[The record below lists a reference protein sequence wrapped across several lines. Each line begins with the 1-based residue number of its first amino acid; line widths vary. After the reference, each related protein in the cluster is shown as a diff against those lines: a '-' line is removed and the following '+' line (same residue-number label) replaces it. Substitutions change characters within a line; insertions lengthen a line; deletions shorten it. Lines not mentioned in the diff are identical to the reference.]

1 MTTISACKLQAVT
14 GVTVADFN
22 IARTANAASVDTT
35 PSGNSANIVQ
45 YFKSSGRGGGTIRFK
60 RVFVYFDTSGISS
73 DVASATIRVT
83 GYSGASSATADTLFV
98 ISTAFGT
105 DGSSNLTTAE
115 FNDIDYTKSRTAV
128 INAASYD
135 ADGTNDYTVNADGLT
150 QIRDSNALILALIEE
165 DADLNNTEGSD
176 ASREI
181 PINFGVNFTLSYTLA
196 STGYT
201 HDVSGLAAASI
212 AKVNTVATANIGK
225 INSLD

>member
-1 MTTISACKLQAVT
+1 MPTIAAGKVQTGTGQA
-14 GVTVADFN
+14 VADFF
-22 IARTANAASVDTT
+22 IARTANAASVNTS
-35 PSGNSANIVQ
+35 PLGNSSNSVQ

-83 GYSGASSATADTLFV
+83 GYSGAGSADADTLFV
-98 ISTAFGT
+98 VSTAFGT

-115 FNDIDYTKSRTAV
+115 FNDIDYTKPRTAV
-128 INAASYD
+128 ING
-135 ADGTNDYTVNADGLT
+135 ADYTENGTNDYTVNADGLA
-150 QIRDSNALILALIEE
+150 QIRTGNALILALIEE

-181 PINFGVNFTLSYTLA
+181 PINFGVNFTLSYVLA
-196 STGYT
+196 STGYA

>member
-1 MTTISACKLQAVT
+1 MPIISAGKLQAGT
-14 GVTVADFN
+14 GQAVADFF

-176 ASREI
+176 AARGI
-181 PINFGVNFTLSYTLA
+181 PINMSVNFTLTYTLA
-196 STGYT
+196 GYSNN
-201 HDVSGLAAASI
+201 VIGVASADI
-212 AKVNTVATANIGK
+212 AKVNGVATADISKIIG
-225 INSLD
+225 I

>member
-1 MTTISACKLQAVT
+1 MPTISAGKLQAGT
-14 GVTVADFN
+14 GQAVADFF

-83 GYSGASSATADTLFV
+83 GYSGAGSATADTLFV
-98 ISTAFGT
+98 VSEAFGT

-135 ADGTNDYTVNADGLT
+135 ADGTNDYTVNADGLS
-150 QIRDSNALILALIEE
+150 QIKLSSALILALIEE

-176 ASREI
+176 AARGI
-181 PINFGVNFTLSYTLA
+181 PVNMSTNFTLNVTLA
-196 STGYT
+196 STGYSN
-201 HDVSGLAAASI
+201 DVIGLASANI
-212 AKVNTVATANIGK
+212 GEVNAVATANIGE
-225 INSLD
+225 INGL

>member
-1 MTTISACKLQAVT
+1 MPTISAGKLQAGT

-22 IARTANAASVDTT
+22 ITRTANAASVDTT

-83 GYSGASSATADTLFV
+83 GYSGAGSATADTLFV

-135 ADGTNDYTVNADGLT
+135 ADGTNDYTVNADGLS
-150 QIRDSNALILALIEE
+150 QIKLSSALILALIEE

-176 ASREI
+176 AARGI
-181 PINFGVNFTLSYTLA
+181 PINMSVNFTLTYTLA
-196 STGYT
+196 GYGNN
-201 HDVSGLAAASI
+201 VIGVASANI
-212 AKVNTVATANIGK
+212 AKVNGVATADISKIIG
-225 INSLD
+225 I

>member
-1 MTTISACKLQAVT
+1 MPTIAAGKVQTGTGQAVS
-14 GVTVADFN
+14 DFF
-22 IARTANAASVDTT
+22 IARTANAASVNTS
-35 PSGNSANIVQ
+35 PLGNSSNSVQ

-83 GYSGASSATADTLFV
+83 GYSGAGSATADTLFV
-98 ISTAFGT
+98 ISTAFGG

-176 ASREI
+176 AARGI
-181 PINFGVNFTLSYTLA
+181 PVNMSTNFTLNVTLA
-196 STGYT
+196 STGYSN
-201 HDVSGLAAASI
+201 DVIGLASANI
-212 AKVNTVATANIGK
+212 GEVNAVATANIGE
-225 INSLD
+225 INGL

>member
-1 MTTISACKLQAVT
+1 MPTISAGKLQAGT
-14 GVTVADFN
+14 GQAVADFF

-83 GYSGASSATADTLFV
+83 GYSGAGSATADTLFV

-135 ADGTNDYTVNADGLT
+135 ADGTNDYTVNADGLS
-150 QIRDSNALILALIEE
+150 QIKLSSALILALIEE

-176 ASREI
+176 AARGI
-181 PINFGVNFTLSYTLA
+181 PINMSVNFTLTYTLA
-196 STGYT
+196 GYSNN
-201 HDVSGLAAASI
+201 VIGVASADI
-212 AKVNTVATANIGK
+212 AKVNGVATADISKIIG
-225 INSLD
+225 I

>member
-1 MTTISACKLQAVT
+1 MPTISAGKLQAGT
-14 GVTVADFN
+14 GQAVADFF

-83 GYSGASSATADTLFV
+83 GYSGAGSATADTLFV

-176 ASREI
+176 AARGI
-181 PINFGVNFTLSYTLA
+181 PINMSVNFTLTYTLA
-196 STGYT
+196 GYGNN
-201 HDVSGLAAASI
+201 VIGVASANI
-212 AKVNTVATANIGK
+212 AKVNGVATADISKIIG
-225 INSLD
+225 I

>member
-1 MTTISACKLQAVT
+1 MPTISAGKLQAGT
-14 GVTVADFN
+14 GQAVADFF

-83 GYSGASSATADTLFV
+83 GYSGAGSATADTLFV
-98 ISTAFGT
+98 VSEAFGT

-135 ADGTNDYTVNADGLT
+135 VDGTNDYTVNADGLT

-176 ASREI
+176 AARGI
-181 PINFGVNFTLSYTLA
+181 PVNMSTNFTLNVTLA
-196 STGYT
+196 STGYSN
-201 HDVSGLAAASI
+201 DVIGLASANI
-212 AKVNTVATANIGK
+212 GEVNAVATANIGE
-225 INSLD
+225 INGL

>member
-1 MTTISACKLQAVT
+1 MPTISAGKLQAGT

-22 IARTANAASVDTT
+22 IARTANAASVDTS

-45 YFKSSGRGGGTIRFK
+45 YFRSSGRGGGTIRFK
-60 RVFVYFDTSGISS
+60 RVFVYFDTSGVSS
-73 DVASATIRVT
+73 DVASANIRVT

-98 ISTAFGT
+98 VSTAFGG

-135 ADGTNDYTVNADGLT
+135 ADGTNDYTVNAAGLT
-150 QIRDSNALILALIEE
+150 QIRDSNALILAFIEE

-176 ASREI
+176 AARGI
-181 PINFGVNFTLSYTLA
+181 PVDMSTNFTLHVTLA
-196 STGYT
+196 STGYSN
-201 HDVSGLAAASI
+201 DVIGLASANI
-212 AKVNTVATANIGK
+212 GEVNAVATADIAEIIGV
-225 INSLD
+225 

>member
-1 MTTISACKLQAVT
+1 MPIISAGKLQAGT
-14 GVTVADFN
+14 GQAVADFF

-45 YFKSSGRGGGTIRFK
+45 YFKSSGRGGGTMRFK
-60 RVFVYFDTSGISS
+60 RTFVYFDTSGVSS

-83 GYSGASSATADTLFV
+83 GYSGAGSATADTLFV

-135 ADGTNDYTVNADGLT
+135 ADGTNDYTVNAAGLT
-150 QIRDSNALILALIEE
+150 QIRDSNALILAFIEE

-176 ASREI
+176 AARGI
-181 PINFGVNFTLSYTLA
+181 RINMSVNFTLTYTLA
-196 STGYT
+196 GYGNN
-201 HDVSGLAAASI
+201 VIGVASANI
-212 AKVNTVATANIGK
+212 AKVNGVATADISKIIG
-225 INSLD
+225 I

>member
-1 MTTISACKLQAVT
+1 MPTISAGKLQAGT

-176 ASREI
+176 AARGI
-181 PINFGVNFTLSYTLA
+181 PINMSVNFTLTYTLA
-196 STGYT
+196 GYGNN
-201 HDVSGLAAASI
+201 VIGVASANI
-212 AKVNTVATANIGK
+212 AKVNGVATADISKIIG
-225 INSLD
+225 I

>member
-1 MTTISACKLQAVT
+1 MPTISAGKLQAGT
-14 GVTVADFN
+14 GQAVADFF

-176 ASREI
+176 AARGI
-181 PINFGVNFTLSYTLA
+181 PVNMSTNFTLNVTLA
-196 STGYT
+196 STGYSN
-201 HDVSGLAAASI
+201 DVIGLASANI
-212 AKVNTVATANIGK
+212 GEVNAVATANIGE
-225 INSLD
+225 INGL

>member
-1 MTTISACKLQAVT
+1 MPIISAGKLQAGT
-14 GVTVADFN
+14 GQAVADFF

-83 GYSGASSATADTLFV
+83 GYSGAGSATADTLFV
-98 ISTAFGT
+98 ISTAFGG

-128 INAASYD
+128 FNAASYD

-176 ASREI
+176 AARGI
-181 PINFGVNFTLSYTLA
+181 PINMSVNFTLTYTLA
-196 STGYT
+196 GYSNN
-201 HDVSGLAAASI
+201 VIGVASADI
-212 AKVNTVATANIGK
+212 AKVNGVATGDIEKIIG
-225 INSLD
+225 I

>member
-1 MTTISACKLQAVT
+1 MPIISAGKLQAGT
-14 GVTVADFN
+14 GQAVADFF

-83 GYSGASSATADTLFV
+83 GYSGAGSATADTLFV
-98 ISTAFGT
+98 ISTAFGG

-135 ADGTNDYTVNADGLT
+135 ADGTNDYTVNADGLS
-150 QIRDSNALILALIEE
+150 QIKLSSALILALIEE

-176 ASREI
+176 AARGI
-181 PINFGVNFTLSYTLA
+181 PINMSVNFTLTYTLA
-196 STGYT
+196 GYGNN
-201 HDVSGLAAASI
+201 VIGVASANI
-212 AKVNTVATANIGK
+212 AKVNGVATADISKIIG
-225 INSLD
+225 I

>member
-1 MTTISACKLQAVT
+1 MPIISAGKLQAGT
-14 GVTVADFN
+14 GQAVADFF

-98 ISTAFGT
+98 ISTAFGG

-176 ASREI
+176 AARGI
-181 PINFGVNFTLSYTLA
+181 PINMSVNFTLTYTLA
-196 STGYT
+196 GYGNN
-201 HDVSGLAAASI
+201 VIGVASANI
-212 AKVNTVATANIGK
+212 AKVNGVATADISKIIG
-225 INSLD
+225 I

>member
-1 MTTISACKLQAVT
+1 MPIISAGKLQAGT
-14 GVTVADFN
+14 GQAVADFF

-83 GYSGASSATADTLFV
+83 GYSGAGSATADTLFV
-98 ISTAFGT
+98 ISTAFGG

-165 DADLNNTEGSD
+165 DADLNNTECSD
-176 ASREI
+176 AARGI
-181 PINFGVNFTLSYTLA
+181 PVNMSTNFTLNVTLA
-196 STGYT
+196 STGYSN
-201 HDVSGLAAASI
+201 DVIGLASANI
-212 AKVNTVATANIGK
+212 GEVNAVATANIGE
-225 INSLD
+225 INGL

>member
-1 MTTISACKLQAVT
+1 MPTISAGKLQAGT

-83 GYSGASSATADTLFV
+83 GYSGAGSATADTLFV
-98 ISTAFGT
+98 ISTAFGG

-176 ASREI
+176 AARGI
-181 PINFGVNFTLSYTLA
+181 PINMSVNFTLTYTLA
-196 STGYT
+196 GYGNN
-201 HDVSGLAAASI
+201 VIGVASANI
-212 AKVNTVATANIGK
+212 AKVNGVATADISKIIG
-225 INSLD
+225 I

>member
-1 MTTISACKLQAVT
+1 MPTISAGKLQAGT
-14 GVTVADFN
+14 GQAVADFF

-83 GYSGASSATADTLFV
+83 GYSGAGSATADTLFV
-98 ISTAFGT
+98 VSEAFGT

-176 ASREI
+176 AARGM
-181 PINFGVNFTLSYTLA
+181 PINMSVNFTLTYTLA
-196 STGYT
+196 GYGNN
-201 HDVSGLAAASI
+201 VIGVASANI
-212 AKVNTVATANIGK
+212 AKVNGVATADISKIIG
-225 INSLD
+225 I

>member
-1 MTTISACKLQAVT
+1 MPTISAGKVQSGT
-14 GVTVADFN
+14 GVAVADFN
-22 IARTANAASVDTT
+22 IARTANAASVDTS

-60 RVFVYFDTSGISS
+60 RIFVYFDTSGVSS
-73 DVASATIRVT
+73 DVASANIRVT
-83 GYSGASSATADTLFV
+83 GYSGAGSATADTLFV
-98 ISTAFGT
+98 VSEAFGT

-135 ADGTNDYTVNADGLT
+135 ADGTNDYTVNADGLA
-150 QIRDSNALILALIEE
+150 QIRTGNALILALIEE

-176 ASREI
+176 AARDI
-181 PINFGVNFTLSYTLA
+181 PIDFDVNFTLHYTLA
-196 STGYT
+196 STGYA

-212 AKVNTVATANIGK
+212 AEVNTVATANIAK
-225 INSLD
+225 INNI

>member
-1 MTTISACKLQAVT
+1 MPIISAGKLQAGT
-14 GVTVADFN
+14 GQAVADFF

-83 GYSGASSATADTLFV
+83 GYSGAGSATADTLFV
-98 ISTAFGT
+98 VSEAFGT

-135 ADGTNDYTVNADGLT
+135 ADGTNDYTVNADGLS
-150 QIRDSNALILALIEE
+150 QIKLSSALILALIEE

-176 ASREI
+176 AARGI
-181 PINFGVNFTLSYTLA
+181 PVNMSTNFTLNVTLA
-196 STGYT
+196 STGYSN
-201 HDVSGLAAASI
+201 DVIGLASANI
-212 AKVNTVATANIGK
+212 GEVNAVATANIGE
-225 INSLD
+225 INGL

>member
-1 MTTISACKLQAVT
+1 MPTISAGKLQAGT
-14 GVTVADFN
+14 GQAVADFF

-83 GYSGASSATADTLFV
+83 GYSGAGSATADTLFV
-98 ISTAFGT
+98 ISTAFGG

-135 ADGTNDYTVNADGLT
+135 ADGTNDYTVNADGLS
-150 QIRDSNALILALIEE
+150 QIKLSSALILALIEE

-176 ASREI
+176 AARGI
-181 PINFGVNFTLSYTLA
+181 PVNMSTNFTLNVTLA
-196 STGYT
+196 STGYSN
-201 HDVSGLAAASI
+201 DVIGLASANI
-212 AKVNTVATANIGK
+212 GEVNAVATANIGE
-225 INSLD
+225 INGL

>member
-1 MTTISACKLQAVT
+1 MPTISAGKLQAGT

-83 GYSGASSATADTLFV
+83 GYSGAGSATADTLFV
-98 ISTAFGT
+98 VSEAFGT

-135 ADGTNDYTVNADGLT
+135 ADGTNDYTVNADGLS
-150 QIRDSNALILALIEE
+150 QIKLSSALILALIEE

-176 ASREI
+176 AARGI
-181 PINFGVNFTLSYTLA
+181 PVNMSTNFTLNVTLA
-196 STGYT
+196 STGYSN
-201 HDVSGLAAASI
+201 DVIGLASANI
-212 AKVNTVATANIGK
+212 GEVNAVATANIGE
-225 INSLD
+225 INGL

>member
-1 MTTISACKLQAVT
+1 MPTISAGKLQAGT
-14 GVTVADFN
+14 GQAVADFF

-135 ADGTNDYTVNADGLT
+135 ADGTNDYTVNADGLS
-150 QIRDSNALILALIEE
+150 QIKLSSALILALIEE

-176 ASREI
+176 AARGI
-181 PINFGVNFTLSYTLA
+181 PVNMSTNFTLNVTLA
-196 STGYT
+196 STGYSN
-201 HDVSGLAAASI
+201 DVIGLASANI
-212 AKVNTVATANIGK
+212 GEVNAVATANIGE
-225 INSLD
+225 INGL

>member
-1 MTTISACKLQAVT
+1 MPTISAGKLQAGT

-176 ASREI
+176 AARGI
-181 PINFGVNFTLSYTLA
+181 PVNMSTNFTLNVTLA
-196 STGYT
+196 STGYSN
-201 HDVSGLAAASI
+201 DVIGLASANI
-212 AKVNTVATANIGK
+212 GEVNAVATANIGE
-225 INSLD
+225 INGL

>member
-1 MTTISACKLQAVT
+1 MPTISAGKLQAGT
-14 GVTVADFN
+14 GQAVADFF

-83 GYSGASSATADTLFV
+83 GYSGAGSATADTLFV
-98 ISTAFGT
+98 VSEAFGT

-135 ADGTNDYTVNADGLT
+135 ADGTNDYTVNADGLS
-150 QIRDSNALILALIEE
+150 QIKLSSALILALIEE

-176 ASREI
+176 AARGI
-181 PINFGVNFTLSYTLA
+181 PINMSVNFTLTYTLA
-196 STGYT
+196 GYSNN
-201 HDVSGLAAASI
+201 VIGVASADI
-212 AKVNTVATANIGK
+212 AKVNGVATGDIEKIIG
-225 INSLD
+225 I

>member
-1 MTTISACKLQAVT
+1 MPTISAGKLQAGT

-83 GYSGASSATADTLFV
+83 GYSGAGSATADTLFV
-98 ISTAFGT
+98 ISTAFGG

-176 ASREI
+176 AARGI
-181 PINFGVNFTLSYTLA
+181 PVNMSTNFTLNVTLA
-196 STGYT
+196 STGYSN
-201 HDVSGLAAASI
+201 DVIGLASANI
-212 AKVNTVATANIGK
+212 GEVNAVATANIGE
-225 INSLD
+225 INGL

>member
-1 MTTISACKLQAVT
+1 MPIISAGKLQAGT
-14 GVTVADFN
+14 GQAVADFF

-83 GYSGASSATADTLFV
+83 GYSGAGSATADTLFV

-176 ASREI
+176 AARGI
-181 PINFGVNFTLSYTLA
+181 PINMSVNFTLTYTLA
-196 STGYT
+196 GYGNN
-201 HDVSGLAAASI
+201 VIGVASANI
-212 AKVNTVATANIGK
+212 AKVNGVATADISKIIG
-225 INSLD
+225 I

>member
-1 MTTISACKLQAVT
+1 MPTISAGKLQAGT
-14 GVTVADFN
+14 GQAVADFF

-83 GYSGASSATADTLFV
+83 GYSGAGSATADTLFV

-176 ASREI
+176 AARGI
-181 PINFGVNFTLSYTLA
+181 PVNMSTNFTLNVTLA
-196 STGYT
+196 STGYSNN
-201 HDVSGLAAASI
+201 VIGLASANI
-212 AKVNTVATANIGK
+212 GEVNAVATANIGE
-225 INSLD
+225 INGL

>member
-1 MTTISACKLQAVT
+1 MPTILAGKLQAGT
-14 GVTVADFN
+14 GVSVADFN
-22 IARTANAASVDTT
+22 IARTANAASVDTS

-60 RVFVYFDTSGISS
+60 RVFAYFDTSGVT
-73 DVASATIRVT
+73 DTVASATIRVT
-83 GYSGASSATADTLFV
+83 GYSGAGSADADTLFV
-98 ISTAFGT
+98 VSTAFGT

-115 FNDIDYTKSRTAV
+115 FNDIDYIKSRTAV

-176 ASREI
+176 AARGI
-181 PINFGVNFTLSYTLA
+181 PINMSVNFTLTYTLA
-196 STGYT
+196 GYGNN
-201 HDVSGLAAASI
+201 VIGVASANI
-212 AKVNTVATANIGK
+212 AKVNGVATADISKIIG
-225 INSLD
+225 I

>member
-1 MTTISACKLQAVT
+1 MPTISAGKLQAGT
-14 GVTVADFN
+14 GQAVADFF

-176 ASREI
+176 AARGI
-181 PINFGVNFTLSYTLA
+181 PINMSVNFTLTYTLA
-196 STGYT
+196 GYSNN
-201 HDVSGLAAASI
+201 VIGVASADI
-212 AKVNTVATANIGK
+212 AKVNGVATADISKIIG
-225 INSLD
+225 I